1 MRAVFLSSLGVLFL
15 RCGPQVFPR
24 SRLLFLLVLAPYFLT
39 DMLDDWLQ
47 GYSLTPN
54 LLDSFFDTGSWLLLI
69 ALLLGIRSVLPRLL
83 QTLTAWYGAGVLL
96 NFVSLPVLAATKV
109 FTGSDAQQWLGLA
122 GILLAVWSIM
132 VLANLLYHALRT
144 GYAIALVLAV
154 ICVSFNMV
162 LSLDLFPVV

>member
-1 MRAVFLSSLGVLFL
+1 M
-15 RCGPQVFPR
+15 FPR

-54 LLDSFFDTGSWLLLI
+54 LLQSFFDTGSWLLLLT
-69 ALLLGIRSVLPRLL
+69 LLLGICSVLPRLL

-96 NFVSLPVLAATKV
+96 NFVSLPVLAAAMV
-109 FTGSDAQQWLGLA
+109 FTGSDAQLWFALA

-132 VLANLLYHALRT
+132 VLANLLHHALRA

-162 LSLDLFPVV
+162 VSLNMFPVV